1 MKKHWLGDRN
11 AVNRAEWIGF
21 LDKEVKLDGTLELA
35 GTFRIDG
42 EIKGVVRSKDCLIL
56 GENARVLGSV
66 EGEVVSVAGQVNGDV
81 HGANRVEILPG
92 GVVEGDVFTPSLV
105 IQPGGVLEGRSHMRG
120 EIKLAAPELAQPV
133 AALASEEVGG

>member
-1 MKKHWLGDRN
+1 MGKWLGANKPAGAD
-11 AVNRAEWIGF
+11 EWIGF
-21 LDKEVKLDGTLELA
+21 LDQGVMLEGTLELA

-56 GENARVLGSV
+56 GENARIQGNV
-66 EGEVVSVAGQVNGDV
+66 EGEVVSVAGQVNGNV

-133 AALASEEVGG
+133 AALVSEEVGG